1 MSSMATKPG
10 WPWTETASNITLDQT
25 EERKKERKKK
35 GRKNERN
42 ASIIMKFKNKNFL
55 SQTGTS

>member
-1 MSSMATKPG
+1 MKPG

-25 EERKKERKKK
+25 EERKKEIKKK
-35 GRKNERN
+35 GRNNERN